1 MSSNPPQQH
10 CCANKVIHTGTPTG
24 SIKTISNLT
33 CYVTSNYT
41 PNAKKFLFIF
51 TDIFGLDLVNTK
63 LVADTFAEKLDYPVI
78 IMDILNNDIYVLGT
92 DFDAWVANHP
102 PELTTKICADFFKQF
117 KIDHPNTEFLSGI
130 GYCFG
135 AKYLSHYLTSTN
147 PLIDVGAF
155 AHPSFVSDE
164 ELEAINKPLIISCA
178 ENDDIFSKDLRFKSE
193 EILKKNKIHYQLDLY
208 SNTNHGFAVRGDLN
222 DPLVKYAAEK
232 ALIDQ
237 VYWFKFHENN

>member
-135 AKYLSHYLTSTN
+135 AKYLSHYLTSAN
-147 PLIDVGAF
+147 PLLDVGAF
-155 AHPSFVSDE
+155 AHPSFVSDD
-164 ELEAINKPLIISCA
+164 ELKAISKPLIISCA
-178 ENDDIFSKDLRFKSE
+178 ETDKIFPKDLRSKTE
-193 EILKKNKIHYQLDLY
+193 EILQNNKVHYQLDLY
-208 SNTNHGFAVRGDLN
+208 SHTTHGFAVRGDMN